1 MKVYWTDTAKQH
13 LYGIRDYISLDSET
27 YAKRVID
34 RLTRRSRQIG
44 DFPMSGRVVPEF
56 RIDQIR
62 EVFEGSYRIIYY
74 IKADCIEV
82 LAVIHGSQNILRDD
96 TSE

>member
-1 MKVYWTDTAKQH
+1 
-13 LYGIRDYISLDSET
+13 
-27 YAKRVID
+27 
-34 RLTRRSRQIG
+34 
-44 DFPMSGRVVPEF
+44 MSGRVVPEF

-62 EVFEGSYRIIYY
+62 EVFEGPYLIICY

-82 LAVIHGSQNILRDD
+82 LAVIHGSQNVLKND

>member
-27 YAKRVID
+27 YANRVID

-62 EVFEGSYRIIYY
+62 EVFEGPYRIIYY
-74 IKADCIEV
+74 IKADSIEV